1 MANSV
6 TIDLDPELHEALLK
20 KAAHTS
26 CSLSQLVN
34 MAIQEFMA
42 DDQYL
47 VLAGEVNCEPLVS
60 YSEIL
65 QERSVRLDN

>member
-6 TIDLDPELHEALLK
+6 TIDLDPDLHEVLQK

-34 MAIQEFMA
+34 MAIREFMA
-42 DDQYL
+42 DDEYL
-47 VLAGEVNCEPLVS
+47 VVASEVNCEPLVH
-60 YSEIL
+60 YSELL